1 MNCGVTKTPVGFVS
15 VVEQDGAITQLNWG
29 GENSG
34 TRSPLIKNALLQ
46 LEQFFNNER
55 NDFDLPLNPE
65 GSLFQQLVFRQM
77 LKIPKGG
84 SVTYGDIA
92 TALDAPA
99 QAIGQA
105 CGANP
110 IPIIIP
116 CHRVL
121 GANSLGGYSGNGG
134 VETKVKLLRF
144 EGAAGL
150 LI

>member
-34 TRSPLIKNALLQ
+34 VRTTLIKSALFQ

-55 NDFDLPLNPE
+55 DDFDLPLNPE
-65 GSLFQQLVFRQM
+65 GSMFQQLVFRQM

-84 SVTYGDIA
+84 TVTYGDIA

-134 VETKVKLLRF
+134 VETKVKLLHF

>member
-1 MNCGVTKTPVGFVS
+1 MNCGVIKTPVGFVS

-34 TRSPLIKNALLQ
+34 TRTGLIKSALFQ
-46 LEQFFNNER
+46 LEQYFNNDRDE
-55 NDFDLPLNPE
+55 FDLPLNPE

-77 LKIPKGG
+77 SKIPKGRT
-84 SVTYGDIA
+84 VTYGDIA

-121 GANSLGGYSGNGG
+121 GANSLGGYSGEGG